1 MTRVEPGFELVAE
14 EFERNFGE
22 RGEHGAAFA
31 AVADGELVVDLWGGT
46 ADQTRGAPWRE
57 DTVCL
62 VFSGAKGLVATCLLL
77 LIERGKL
84 ELDAPLSRYWP
95 QFGNE
100 RVLVRHAVSHTAGLP
115 GIRAPVALLDL
126 LDYERMT
133 SLLEAEEPYW
143 EPGTRLAYHALT
155 FGWLCG
161 ELVRRIDGRTV
172 GTFFAEEVAGP
183 LGLEL
188 WLGLP
193 DEVEP
198 RVARLRRAPDY
209 RPSWGD
215 EADPLVETVYENPAF
230 LTGEEFPWNDPA
242 FRAAEIPGANAIG
255 TARSI
260 ARLYG
265 SLDRLLAPETLH
277 LGRTALARD
286 RCALTGRPYAFG
298 VGFELQTELGALGPP
313 AAAFGHTGAGGSRHG
328 AWPEQRVGFSY
339 AMNEL
344 RAEDGDERG
353 RRLLAALAR
362 AVSSAGRDRASRP

>member
-172 GTFFAEEVAGP
+172 GTFFAGEVAGP

-215 EADPLVETVYENPAF
+215 EADPLVETVYENP
-230 LTGEEFPWNDPA
+230 
-242 FRAAEIPGANAIG
+242 
-255 TARSI
+255 
-260 ARLYG
+260 
-265 SLDRLLAPETLH
+265 
-277 LGRTALARD
+277 GRV
-286 RCALTGRPYAFG
+286 RP
-298 VGFELQTELGALGPP
+298 
-313 AAAFGHTGAGGSRHG
+313 H
-328 AWPEQRVGFSY
+328 
-339 AMNEL
+339 
-344 RAEDGDERG
+344 RG
-353 RRLLAALAR
+353 RRLPARRVAGAARRLLVRDERAPRRGRRRAR
-362 AVSSAGRDRASRP
+362 AAAPGRARPSRQLRRPRPGLAPVSEESRRTPTPLTSTSRTPVAKPPSRGAAIASGSKTTTSAA